1 MRYFTCQAQKLPI
14 LSVFTSFLILG
25 KIQQD
30 GDYVW
35 WRHTPLAG
43 PPPFKYIPHLVQ
55 KKKGVPSTPPPLPPP
70 PPSAPFCTTVRG
82 MIFTLLVYLFKR
94 ALRRLLIFRF
104 LWVTLKWERHF
115 FKGSALASKYLRLYY
130 ICGQFVLHLKASWQL

>member
-1 MRYFTCQAQKLPI
+1 MRYFTCQEQKLPI

-55 KKKGVPSTPPPLPPP
+55 KKKGVPWSGSDFYEQKFQKTEI
-70 PPSAPFCTTVRG
+70 SRKKSEMSCESH
-82 MIFTLLVYLFKR
+82 
-94 ALRRLLIFRF
+94 
-104 LWVTLKWERHF
+104 WEENV
-115 FKGSALASKYLRLYY
+115 S
-130 ICGQFVLHLKASWQL
+130 